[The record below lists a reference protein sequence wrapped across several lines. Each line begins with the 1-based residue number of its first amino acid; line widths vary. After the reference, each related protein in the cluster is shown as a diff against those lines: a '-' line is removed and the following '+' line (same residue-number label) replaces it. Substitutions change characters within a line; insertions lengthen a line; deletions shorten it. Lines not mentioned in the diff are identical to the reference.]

1 MKLTAKQERFVE
13 EYLVDLNATQAAL
26 RAKYSKKTAAFI
38 GAENLKKPKIK
49 AEIERRMALRGQKT
63 GITQEKVVNELAAIG
78 MSDITDYVVIDAVEQ
93 DGKSIPLLTVK
104 SLDELT
110 PLQRSAIA
118 SIKQTA
124 SGIEVKLWD
133 KNKALELLGRH
144 LGMYTDKIDV
154 KGTVDIAS
162 VLSAARGRVKN
173 RGEPED
179 E

>member
-1 MKLTAKQERFVE
+1 MKFRGKLEKFIE
-13 EYLVDLNATQAAL
+13 EYLVDLNKTQAAI
-26 RAKYSKKTAAFI
+26 RAGYSEKSAACI
-38 GAENLKKPKIK
+38 GAENYRKPHVR

-63 GITQEKVVNELAAIG
+63 SITQERVVRELAAVG
-78 MSDITDYVVIDAVEQ
+78 MSDIADYVVIDAVEQ
-93 DGKSIPLLTVK
+93 DGRSIPILTVR

-110 PLQRSAIA
+110 PLQRAAIA

-124 SGIEVKLWD
+124 NGIEVKLWD

-162 VLSAARGRVKN
+162 VLSAARGRVRN
-173 RGEPED
+173 RGEPG
-179 E
+179 